1 MLAKVQID
9 RAGKGMVPMKQLK
22 VWSDNA
28 GDLKSSD
35 VWDQWRKILSA
46 QDDQTGLS
54 HAVLRYHA
62 KQEGKT
68 RLDGFFGRQQG
79 HLMRCERA
87 KLERHDTDDLFD
99 AFLELPTSHITIIE
113 VDRENES
120 RFYRTGDGGS
130 ALHSVE
136 VTAASVVGHQ
146 RSTDALQPV
155 DLGVVKER
163 KTKAAQRKRDVI
175 DKQVAAG
182 KVVSSEY
189 CQTCELGLKKGETLD
204 HWIQCEACDRSWHK
218 TW

>member
-1 MLAKVQID
+1 
-9 RAGKGMVPMKQLK
+9 
-22 VWSDNA
+22 
-28 GDLKSSD
+28 
-35 VWDQWRKILSA
+35 
-46 QDDQTGLS
+46 
-54 HAVLRYHA
+54 VLRYHA

-68 RLDGFFGRQQG
+68 RLDGFFGRQRG

-87 KLERHDTDDLFD
+87 KLERRDIDDLFD

-120 RFYRTGDGGS
+120 RFYQTGDGGS

-146 RSTDALQPV
+146 HSTDALQPV

-182 KVVSSEY
+182 KVVSTEY
-189 CQTCELGLKKGETLD
+189 CQTCELGLKKGRRWTTGFSVRRATAPGTRPALALRLTLM
-204 HWIQCEACDRSWHK
+204 
-218 TW
+218 

>member
-1 MLAKVQID
+1 
-9 RAGKGMVPMKQLK
+9 
-22 VWSDNA
+22 
-28 GDLKSSD
+28 
-35 VWDQWRKILSA
+35 
-46 QDDQTGLS
+46 
-54 HAVLRYHA
+54 
-62 KQEGKT
+62 
-68 RLDGFFGRQQG
+68 
-79 HLMRCERA
+79 MRCERA
-87 KLERHDTDDLFD
+87 KLERRDIDDLFD

-182 KVVSSEY
+182 KVVSTEY

-218 TW
+218 TCIGIEADTDVTTVAFTLCRLVVAQTPLGSSW